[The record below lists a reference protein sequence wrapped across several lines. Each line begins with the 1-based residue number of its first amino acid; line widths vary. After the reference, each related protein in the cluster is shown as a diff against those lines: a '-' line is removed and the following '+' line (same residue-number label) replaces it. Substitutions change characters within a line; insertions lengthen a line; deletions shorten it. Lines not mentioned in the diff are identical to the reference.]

1 MEKAGRHYMVADNL
15 ALNRFYEEKPIENP
29 LSPTPLQCTSVSL
42 SEVQYNKLRLEAS
55 AFNLN
60 AKAAKS
66 KVAHCLYGYV
76 HLWGDGGLVKEAF
89 YGNRKKRNYVD
100 KTVIGSQG
108 FIGSS
113 EMLDIN
119 PRPLKFLIKS
129 ESSQFS
135 VKEGCILL
143 SRSGTIGNVTFVN
156 KTLSKLLVSEHAIR
170 IEPIAFGGYIYSYL
184 KTTIGKTLI
193 KANTFGAVIDE
204 IEPEHLKN
212 IIIPDAP
219 ESIKKDIHDLIITAF
234 NLRDQSND
242 LIEHAEKILY
252 QELQLPPIEEL
263 KPKYFDKTVDLRNYT
278 TRLSSLDLRL
288 DPSFHIPKTRAI
300 VELIKKTSKFVTTI
314 GSKEIAKQIIIVGRF
329 KRTYVDSEN
338 GIPFFGGKQLLEL
351 NPSNVKYLSRDQ
363 HNSIINEKLFLKENM
378 IAVTCSGTIGKVN
391 IIPKHW
397 ENWTLNQ
404 HVMRIIPVNHNL
416 AGYIYCWLNTDYGY
430 NLIIRHT
437 YGSVV
442 DEIDDKHLSK
452 VEIPLLK
459 NELKQ
464 QEINNM
470 VLQANALR
478 YQAYLKEQE
487 AIKMM
492 DDVIEGKIIRF

>member
-15 ALNRFYEEKPIENP
+15 AVNRFYEETPIENP
-29 LSPTPLQCTSVSL
+29 LSPTSLQYTSVSL

-66 KVAHCLYGYV
+66 KVEHCLYGYV
-76 HLWGDGGLVKEAF
+76 HLWGDDGLVKEAF
-89 YGNRKKRNYVD
+89 YGNRKKRNYVSR
-100 KTVIGSQG
+100 TVIGSQG

-119 PRPLKFLIKS
+119 PRPVKFLIKS

-219 ESIKKDIHDLIITAF
+219 ESIKQDIHDLIITSF

-242 LIEHAEKILY
+242 LIENAEKMLY

-263 KPKYFDKTVDLRNYT
+263 KPTYFDKTVDLRNYT

-288 DPSFHIPKTRAI
+288 DCSYHVPLIHL
-300 VELIKKTSKFVTTI
+300 VEKVMTKY
-314 GSKEIAKQIIIVGRF
+314 SKEIVTIDDISKNIILAGVF
-329 KRTYVDSEN
+329 KRIYVDKNN
-338 GIPFFGGKQLLEL
+338 GIPFLGGRDITQL
-351 NPSNVKYLSRDQ
+351 NPQVEKYLSKTKHDNRIKQ
-363 HNSIINEKLFLKENM
+363 ELEVFENY
-378 IAVTCSGTIGKVN
+378 ILISDRGTIGKVQ
-391 IIPKHW
+391 IVPKHW
-397 ENWTLNQ
+397 ERWAVSQN
-404 HVMRIIPVNHNL
+404 IIKVIPINNDI
-416 AGYIYCWLNTDYGY
+416 AGYLYCFLNSDYGQV
-430 NLIIRHT
+430 LIKKEI
-437 YGSVV
+437 YGSV
-442 DEIDDKHLSK
+442 IDMIDNNSVSK
-452 VEIPLLK
+452 IKVPLLK

-470 VLQANALR
+470 VLQANDLR

>member
-15 ALNRFYEEKPIENP
+15 AVNRFYEETPIENP
-29 LSPTPLQCTSVSL
+29 LSPTSLQYTSVSL

-66 KVAHCLYGYV
+66 KVEHCLYGYV
-76 HLWGDGGLVKEAF
+76 HLWGDDGLVKEAF
-89 YGNRKKRNYVD
+89 YGNRKKRNYVSR
-100 KTVIGSQG
+100 TVIGSQG

-119 PRPLKFLIKS
+119 PKPVKFLIKS

-219 ESIKKDIHDLIITAF
+219 ESIKQDIHDLIITSF

-242 LIEHAEKILY
+242 LIENAEKMLY

-263 KPKYFDKTVDLRNYT
+263 KPTYFDKTVDLRNYT

-288 DPSFHIPKTRAI
+288 DCSYHVPLIHL
-300 VELIKKTSKFVTTI
+300 VEKVMTKY
-314 GSKEIAKQIIIVGRF
+314 SKEIVTIDDISKNIILAGVF
-329 KRTYVDSEN
+329 KRIYVDKNN
-338 GIPFFGGKQLLEL
+338 GIPFLGGRDITQL
-351 NPSNVKYLSRDQ
+351 NPQVEKYLSKTKHDNRIKQ
-363 HNSIINEKLFLKENM
+363 ELEVFENY
-378 IAVTCSGTIGKVN
+378 ILISDRGTIGKVQ
-391 IIPKHW
+391 IVPKHW
-397 ENWTLNQ
+397 ERWAVSQN
-404 HVMRIIPVNHNL
+404 IIKVIPINNDI
-416 AGYIYCWLNTDYGY
+416 AGYLYCFLNSDYGQV
-430 NLIIRHT
+430 LIKKEI
-437 YGSVV
+437 YGSV
-442 DEIDDKHLSK
+442 IDMIDNNSVSK
-452 VEIPLLK
+452 IKVPLLK

>member
-1 MEKAGRHYMVADNL
+1 MVADNL
-15 ALNRFYEEKPIENP
+15 AVNRFYEETPIENP
-29 LSPTPLQCTSVSL
+29 LSPTSLQYTSVSL

-66 KVAHCLYGYV
+66 KVEHCLYGYV
-76 HLWGDGGLVKEAF
+76 HLWGDDGLVKEAF
-89 YGNRKKRNYVD
+89 YGNRKKRNYVSR
-100 KTVIGSQG
+100 TVIGSQG

-119 PRPLKFLIKS
+119 PRPVKFLIKS

-219 ESIKKDIHDLIITAF
+219 ESIKQDIHDLIITSF

-242 LIEHAEKILY
+242 LIENAEKMLY

-263 KPKYFDKTVDLRNYT
+263 KPTYFDKTVDLRNYT

-288 DPSFHIPKTRAI
+288 DCSYHVPLIHL
-300 VELIKKTSKFVTTI
+300 VEKVMTKY
-314 GSKEIAKQIIIVGRF
+314 SKEIVTIDDISKNIILAGVF
-329 KRTYVDSEN
+329 KRIYVDKNN
-338 GIPFFGGKQLLEL
+338 GIPFLGGRDITQL
-351 NPSNVKYLSRDQ
+351 NPQVEKYLSKTKHDNRIKQ
-363 HNSIINEKLFLKENM
+363 ELEVFENY
-378 IAVTCSGTIGKVN
+378 ILISDRGTIGKVQ
-391 IIPKHW
+391 IVPKHW
-397 ENWTLNQ
+397 ERWAVSQN
-404 HVMRIIPVNHNL
+404 IIKVIPINNDI
-416 AGYIYCWLNTDYGY
+416 AGYLYCFLNSDYGQV
-430 NLIIRHT
+430 LIKKEI
-437 YGSVV
+437 YGSV
-442 DEIDDKHLSK
+442 IDMIDNNSVSK
-452 VEIPLLK
+452 IKVPLLK

-470 VLQANALR
+470 VLQANDLR

>member
-1 MEKAGRHYMVADNL
+1 MVADNL
-15 ALNRFYEEKPIENP
+15 ALNRFYEETPIENP
-29 LSPTPLQCTSVSL
+29 LSPTPLQYTSVSL

-66 KVAHCLYGYV
+66 KVEHCLYGYV
-76 HLWGDGGLVKEAF
+76 HLWGDDGLVKEAF
-89 YGNRKKRNYVD
+89 VRTRFKRIYVEKADGIPFYQPSSITEIFPKPVKYISERTNVDIEALRVKKGMLLM
-100 KTVIGSQG
+100 TV
-108 FIGSS
+108 
-113 EMLDIN
+113 
-119 PRPLKFLIKS
+119 
-129 ESSQFS
+129 
-135 VKEGCILL
+135 
-143 SRSGTIGNVTFVN
+143 SGTIGKCSIVSNSLEN
-156 KTLSKLLVSEHAIR
+156 KVFSHDLLRLTGKNEHDT
-170 IEPIAFGGYIYSYL
+170 GYIYAFFSTAVGQQILQTNNY
-184 KTTIGKTLI
+184 
-193 KANTFGAVIDE
+193 GAVIQH

-219 ESIKKDIHDLIITAF
+219 ESIKKDIHDLIITSF

-263 KPKYFDKTVDLRNYT
+263 KPTYFDKSVDLRNYT

-288 DPSFHIPKTRAI
+288 DCSYHVPICNSIIDT
-300 VELIKKTSKFVTTI
+300 LKKT
-314 GSKEIAKQIIIVGRF
+314 AKNILLCKDKAISDSIILPMRF
-329 KRTYVDSEN
+329 KRTYVE
-338 GIPFFGGKQLLEL
+338 GHEYGTKFIGGKHINEL
-351 NPSNVKYLSRDQ
+351 NPTSEKYLSTTLHGTRLGR
-363 HNSIINEKLFLKENM
+363 ELLLKENT
-378 IAVTCSGTIGKVN
+378 ILITRSGTIGKISIVS
-391 IIPKHW
+391 KHW
-397 ENWTLNQ
+397 ENWAANE
-404 HVMRIIPVNHNL
+404 HIIRVFPANKEI
-416 AGYIYCWLNTDYGY
+416 AGYLYCWLSTDYG
-430 NLIIRHT
+430 LQFIQKHT
-437 YGSVV
+437 YGAVV
-442 DEIDDKHLSK
+442 DEIDINHVGN

-470 VLQANALR
+470 VLQANDLR

>member
-15 ALNRFYEEKPIENP
+15 AVNRFYEETPIENP
-29 LSPTPLQCTSVSL
+29 LSPTSLQYTSVSL

-66 KVAHCLYGYV
+66 KVEHCLYGYV
-76 HLWGDGGLVKEAF
+76 HLWGDDGLVKEAF
-89 YGNRKKRNYVD
+89 YGNRKKRNYVSR
-100 KTVIGSQG
+100 TVIGSQG

-119 PRPLKFLIKS
+119 PRPVKFLIKS

-219 ESIKKDIHDLIITAF
+219 ESIKQDIHDLIITSF

-242 LIEHAEKILY
+242 LIENAEKMLY

-263 KPKYFDKTVDLRNYT
+263 KPTYFDKTVDLRNYT

-288 DPSFHIPKTRAI
+288 DCSYHVPLIHL
-300 VELIKKTSKFVTTI
+300 VEKVMTKY
-314 GSKEIAKQIIIVGRF
+314 SKEIVTIDDISKNIILAGVF
-329 KRTYVDSEN
+329 KRIYVDKNN
-338 GIPFFGGKQLLEL
+338 GIPFLGGRDITQL
-351 NPSNVKYLSRDQ
+351 NPQVEKYLSKTKHDNRIKQ
-363 HNSIINEKLFLKENM
+363 ELEVFENY
-378 IAVTCSGTIGKVN
+378 ILISDRGTIGKVQ
-391 IIPKHW
+391 IVPKHW
-397 ENWTLNQ
+397 ERWAVSQN
-404 HVMRIIPVNHNL
+404 IIKVIPINNDI
-416 AGYIYCWLNTDYGY
+416 AGYLYCFLNSDYGQV
-430 NLIIRHT
+430 LIKKEI
-437 YGSVV
+437 YGSV
-442 DEIDDKHLSK
+442 IDMIDNNSVSK
-452 VEIPLLK
+452 IKVPLLK

>member
-1 MEKAGRHYMVADNL
+1 MVADNL
-15 ALNRFYEEKPIENP
+15 AVNRFYEETPIENP
-29 LSPTPLQCTSVSL
+29 LSPTSLQYTSVSL

-66 KVAHCLYGYV
+66 KVEHCLYGYV
-76 HLWGDGGLVKEAF
+76 HLWGDDGLVKEAF
-89 YGNRKKRNYVD
+89 YGNRKKRNYVSR
-100 KTVIGSQG
+100 TVIGSQG

-119 PRPLKFLIKS
+119 PRPVKFLIKS

-212 IIIPDAP
+212 IIIPNAP
-219 ESIKKDIHDLIITAF
+219 ESIKQDIHDLIITSF

-242 LIEHAEKILY
+242 LIENAEKMLY

-263 KPKYFDKTVDLRNYT
+263 KPTYFDKTVDLRNYT

-288 DPSFHIPKTRAI
+288 DCSYHVPLIHL
-300 VELIKKTSKFVTTI
+300 VEKVMTKY
-314 GSKEIAKQIIIVGRF
+314 SKEIVTIDDISKNIILAGVF
-329 KRTYVDSEN
+329 KRIYVDKNN
-338 GIPFFGGKQLLEL
+338 GIPFLGGRDITQL
-351 NPSNVKYLSRDQ
+351 NPQVEKYLSKTKHDNRIKQ
-363 HNSIINEKLFLKENM
+363 ELEVFENY
-378 IAVTCSGTIGKVN
+378 ILISDRGTIGKVQ
-391 IIPKHW
+391 IVPKHW
-397 ENWTLNQ
+397 ERWAVSQN
-404 HVMRIIPVNHNL
+404 IIKVIPINNDI
-416 AGYIYCWLNTDYGY
+416 AGYLYCFLNSDYGQV
-430 NLIIRHT
+430 LIKKEI
-437 YGSVV
+437 YGSV
-442 DEIDDKHLSK
+442 IDMIDNNSVSK
-452 VEIPLLK
+452 IKVPLLK

>member
-1 MEKAGRHYMVADNL
+1 MVADNL
-15 ALNRFYEEKPIENP
+15 ALNRFHEEKPIENP
-29 LSPTPLQCTSVSL
+29 LSPTPLQYTSVSL

-66 KVAHCLYGYV
+66 KVKHCLYGYV

-119 PRPLKFLIKS
+119 PRPLKFLIKT

-219 ESIKKDIHDLIITAF
+219 ESIKQNIHELIITSY

-242 LIEHAEKILY
+242 LIENAEKILY
-252 QELQLPPIEEL
+252 QELQLPPIEDL
-263 KPKYFDKTVDLRNYT
+263 KPTYFDKTVDLRNYT

-288 DPSFHIPKTRAI
+288 DCSYHVPICNSIIDT
-300 VELIKKTSKFVTTI
+300 LKKT
-314 GSKEIAKQIIIVGRF
+314 AKNILLCKDKAISDSIILPMRF
-329 KRTYVDSEN
+329 KRTYVE
-338 GIPFFGGKQLLEL
+338 GHEYGTKFIGGKHINEL
-351 NPSNVKYLSRDQ
+351 NPTSEKYLSTTLHGTRLGR
-363 HNSIINEKLFLKENM
+363 ELLLKENT
-378 IAVTCSGTIGKVN
+378 ILITRSGTIGKVS
-391 IIPKHW
+391 IVPKHW
-397 ENWTLNQ
+397 ENWAANE
-404 HVMRIIPVNHNL
+404 HMIRVFPANKEI
-416 AGYIYCWLNTDYGY
+416 AGYLYCWLSTDYG
-430 NLIIRHT
+430 LQFIQKHT
-437 YGSVV
+437 YGAVV
-442 DEIDDKHLSK
+442 DEIDIHHVGD

-470 VLQANALR
+470 VLQANDLR

>member
-1 MEKAGRHYMVADNL
+1 MVADNL
-15 ALNRFYEEKPIENP
+15 AVNRFYEETPIENP
-29 LSPTPLQCTSVSL
+29 LSPTSLQYTSVSL

-66 KVAHCLYGYV
+66 KVEHCLYGYV
-76 HLWGDGGLVKEAF
+76 HLWGDDGLVKEAF
-89 YGNRKKRNYVD
+89 YGNRKKRNYVSR
-100 KTVIGSQG
+100 TVIGSQG

-119 PRPLKFLIKS
+119 PRPVKFLIKS

-219 ESIKKDIHDLIITAF
+219 ESIKQDIHDLIITSF

-242 LIEHAEKILY
+242 LIENAEKMLY

-263 KPKYFDKTVDLRNYT
+263 KPTYFDKTVDLRNYT

-288 DPSFHIPKTRAI
+288 DCSYHVPLIHL
-300 VELIKKTSKFVTTI
+300 VEKVMTKY
-314 GSKEIAKQIIIVGRF
+314 SKEIVTIDDISKNIILAGVF
-329 KRTYVDSEN
+329 KRIYVDKNN
-338 GIPFFGGKQLLEL
+338 GIPFLGGRDITQL
-351 NPSNVKYLSRDQ
+351 NPQVEKYLSKTKHDNRIKQ
-363 HNSIINEKLFLKENM
+363 ELEVFENY
-378 IAVTCSGTIGKVN
+378 ILISDRGTIGKVQ
-391 IIPKHW
+391 IVPKHW
-397 ENWTLNQ
+397 ERWAVSQN
-404 HVMRIIPVNHNL
+404 IIKVIPINNDI
-416 AGYIYCWLNTDYGY
+416 AGYLYCFLNSDYGQV
-430 NLIIRHT
+430 LIKKEI
-437 YGSVV
+437 YGSV
-442 DEIDDKHLSK
+442 IDMIDNNSVSK
-452 VEIPLLK
+452 IKVPLLK

>member
-1 MEKAGRHYMVADNL
+1 MVADNL

-29 LSPTPLQCTSVSL
+29 LSPTPLQYTSVSL

-76 HLWGDGGLVKEAF
+76 HLWGDDGLVKEASYPGRF
-89 YGNRKKRNYVD
+89 KRIYTETN
-100 KTVIGSQG
+100 KGIPFFLPSQLT
-108 FIGSS
+108 
-113 EMLDIN
+113 EIN
-119 PRPLKFLIKS
+119 PKPTKFISEKTCKNINDLQIKPNTL
-129 ESSQFS
+129 
-135 VKEGCILL
+135 LL
-143 SRSGTIGNVTFVN
+143 SRSGTIGKCSIAS
-156 KTLSKLLVSEHAIR
+156 KTN
-170 IEPIAFGGYIYSYL
+170 
-184 KTTIGKTLI
+184 IGKVYSDDVIRVSFYSVIDLGYTYAFFSTAIGQQILQT
-193 KANTFGAVIDE
+193 NNYGAVIQH

-219 ESIKKDIHDLIITAF
+219 ESIKQNIHELIITSY

-242 LIEHAEKILY
+242 LIERAEKILY

-263 KPKYFDKTVDLRNYT
+263 KPTYFDKTVDLRNYT

-314 GSKEIAKQIIIVGRF
+314 GNKEIAKQIIIVGRF
-329 KRTYVDSEN
+329 KRTYVDSKN

-351 NPSNVKYLSRDQ
+351 NPSNVKYLSKDQ

-470 VLQANALR
+470 VLQANDLR

-492 DDVIEGKIIRF
+492 EDVIEGKALRFY